1 MRLRADVALGMVAA
15 VAMLSLTFLTPAS
28 MPASGLAQSLTD
40 CTGGSDVPNDR
51 QILGCSTAIESG
63 NLAGKE
69 LAAAFSNRGRAY
81 DGKGDAGRAMADY
94 SEAVR
99 LDPGSAE
106 ALFRRGIVRRRA
118 GDKAGGDADGAA
130 AGKLDPGLVE

>member
-15 VAMLSLTFLTPAS
+15 TAMLSLAFLTPAP
-28 MPASGLAQSLTD
+28 MPAPGLAQSLKD
-40 CTGGSDVPNDR
+40 CTGASDVPHDR
-51 QILGCSTAIESG
+51 KIQGCSDAIESG
-63 NLAGKE
+63 DLSGKD
-69 LAAAFSNRGRAY
+69 LAAVFSNRGGAY

-94 SEAVR
+94 SESVR

-118 GDKAGGDADGAA
+118 GDKAGGDADVAA
-130 AGKLDPGLVE
+130 ARKIDPGLVE